1 MITTYIA
8 KGEENIQV
16 LVHGNVPKGS
26 KVLRLPKEHE
36 VATKR
41 SWAYFQ
47 RCWRYNYDASG
58 NPVGIYVDM
67 DLAREYH
74 MAVLRETRNFVIKAY
89 DLNTTKALERNDKDR
104 LQYIQ
109 AVKQQLRDLPNT
121 LDLSK
126 AETPDE
132 LYNVRPHIIFGAPD
146 GEEEVLPSSLQN
158 HPGRNKKNGW

>member
-16 LVHGNVPKGS
+16 LVHGDVPKGS

-36 VATKR
+36 VFSKI
-41 SWAYFQ
+41 SWSYFQ
-47 RCWRYNYDASG
+47 ECWRYNYDSSG
-58 NPVGIYVDM
+58 NPTDIYVDM

-74 MAVLRETRNFVIKAY
+74 MNFLRESRNFVIKAY

-109 AVKQQLRDLPNT
+109 SVKQHLRDLPNT

-126 AETPDE
+126 AKTPDE
-132 LYNVRPHIIFGAPD
+132 LYNVRPHIIFGAPV

-158 HPGRNKKNGW
+158 HAGRNKKNGW